1 MYTMQSH
8 LSTRQCLCCCCTSP
22 SVCMQNTAEMSGS
35 QSLMQ
40 VHRQREKER
49 ERRQNRERER
59 RRAGVTSPI
68 PVGAEHTICVRALV
82 TEETLKKVK
91 FSKQRKMHN
100 DWQKKMRVED
110 RDEAGMSSEFGEE

>member
-1 MYTMQSH
+1 
-8 LSTRQCLCCCCTSP
+8 
-22 SVCMQNTAEMSGS
+22 MQNTADMSGS

-49 ERRQNRERER
+49 ERRQNREREKES
-59 RRAGVTSPI
+59 GVTSPI
-68 PVGAEHTICVRALV
+68 PVGAEHTICVRAFV

-91 FSKQRKMHN
+91 FSKQRKMH

-110 RDEAGMSSEFGEE
+110 QDEAGMSSEFGEE